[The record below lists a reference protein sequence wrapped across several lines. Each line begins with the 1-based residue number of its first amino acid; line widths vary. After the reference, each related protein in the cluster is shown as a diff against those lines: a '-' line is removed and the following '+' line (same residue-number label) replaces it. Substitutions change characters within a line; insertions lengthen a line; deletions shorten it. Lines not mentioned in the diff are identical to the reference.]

1 MIRSLNKI
9 INSSVS
15 MAFVGIT
22 SWATAY
28 CYGWGQALF
37 HGYPWWHVSKGPDNV
52 ARSLAYVCIMSL
64 VLAVGYGIG
73 YLLLRAVKKSS
84 WFEHIGFLRV
94 FVLLNVLF
102 FPIAVECYL
111 LLGYMPLKILLAY
124 LGVSLLF
131 SAVFHRIGNRF
142 QMDMS
147 LIRNEE
153 QYSPFFTAFIFL
165 YFTALAFC
173 IGYTR
178 PYFRTTYDKMVFENK
193 PYYILAS
200 SSDVYIMGEK
210 IRDNHEFVFFNY
222 QTLKGYKIDVVE
234 MPKYFSNDFDL

>member
-52 ARSLAYVCIMSL
+52 ARSLAYVCITSL

-84 WFEHIGFLRV
+84 WFEHIGFLRI

-111 LLGYMPLKILLAY
+111 LRGYMPLKILLAY

-210 IRDNHEFVFFNY
+210 IRDNHEFVFFNH